1 MKSLSGH
8 STFSLLFYSFF
19 FFYFPELLRSNSS
32 IINFT
37 TDVWNLDKALGKER
51 QNKQKRGGKNTIIK
65 WREQGDGSTCTKQT
79 DPGTGES
86 QERRNRKKEKSTMN
100 VIWLGFRRRRVV
112 AKPSCTLSWKSLVVC
127 FMSVAVLNRASHF
140 GVFTCSGS
148 CIKRIQKA
156 RPYVSDLKSS
166 KRLMRF
172 DFKEE
177 ENFKYEENKV

>member
-65 WREQGDGSTCTKQT
+65 
-79 DPGTGES
+79 
-86 QERRNRKKEKSTMN
+86 
-100 VIWLGFRRRRVV
+100 
-112 AKPSCTLSWKSLVVC
+112 
-127 FMSVAVLNRASHF
+127 
-140 GVFTCSGS
+140 
-148 CIKRIQKA
+148 
-156 RPYVSDLKSS
+156 
-166 KRLMRF
+166 
-172 DFKEE
+172 
-177 ENFKYEENKV
+177 